1 MMPEQP
7 GPFESDE
14 EGGEEDDFDEGE
26 SLLMIKCR
34 LQVER
39 KPCSCGGQCVKK
51 NQGTLEMEICDYFMI
66 IDATEEE
73 TIEYDSIEE
82 N

>member
-7 GPFESDE
+7 GPFGEETDDE
-14 EGGEEDDFDEGE
+14 EEDFEEEE
-26 SLLMIKCR
+26 SLLMLKCR
-34 LQVER
+34 LMVER
-39 KPCSCGGQCVKK
+39 KPTSCNSECVKR
-51 NQGTLEMEICDYFMI
+51 NPGTLEMVACEHFMI